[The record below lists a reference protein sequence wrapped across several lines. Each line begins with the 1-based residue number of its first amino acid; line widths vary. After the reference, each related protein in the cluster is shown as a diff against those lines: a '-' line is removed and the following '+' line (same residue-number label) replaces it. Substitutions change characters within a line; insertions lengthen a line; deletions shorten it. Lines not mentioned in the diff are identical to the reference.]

1 MELVDAPHS
10 KCGGPVGPCRF
21 KSYIGHHYR
30 LLKHCWRCSGFV
42 TRRTKFDSL
51 WEHHLILDNHKKISY
66 VDTNDNKG
74 DIVENVIGVL
84 MMLGFLLSFFAM
96 IAIIYGIYYGIIV
109 YVGYRVI
116 KFLIRFFKTTLT
128 EIG

>member
-1 MELVDAPHS
+1 LTTI
-10 KCGGPVGPCRF
+10 K
-21 KSYIGHHYR
+21 KSVI
-30 LLKHCWRCSGFV
+30 
-42 TRRTKFDSL
+42 
-51 WEHHLILDNHKKISY
+51 